1 MRRSIASSATGRS
14 TTANGGNTGR
24 YSKPTLSRTD
34 ARAAARE
41 RRRGKPGKAVNA
53 PMKLNTLE
61 RALFFY
67 LPALVLLL
75 AFVGV
80 CLQVGTPWPW
90 NRVVHEDGQHTFL
103 ETIFYFE
110 HATRELLLDAVL
122 ALAVAGAVRHFYPPS
137 RASGDANLVRMR
149 VWLAVWT
156 LTALAVILGGTAYV
170 NAFGRYYAA
179 EARGQAILD
188 NLAQYPTRPGA
199 PFVWG
204 AHWRYHLIERFAEI
218 ALAFCVAGVLWLRD
232 GRPAARDG
240 RTGASV
246 YASALVVFATA
257 TLIFGLS
264 AQPFRDPTYLGHQ
277 LRELVTHTLVTLP
290 LAMGTCFV
298 LARRFSVPPANTRSN
313 LSAWP
318 IYAAGIVGIAC
329 GAFVLIASVLLKA
342 QMYGQ
347 KKALAELLF
356 PHFFEHS
363 LGYVFVSVLAGFLY
377 LWPAR
382 NSRGHNVH

>member
-1 MRRSIASSATGRS
+1 MRAT
-14 TTANGGNTGR
+14 
-24 YSKPTLSRTD
+24 
-34 ARAAARE
+34 ARE
-41 RRRGKPGKAVNA
+41 WRRGKPGKAVNA

-67 LPALVLLL
+67 LPALVLLV

-80 CLQVGTPWPW
+80 CLQAGTPWPW

-137 RASGDANLVRMR
+137 RASGDANLARMR

-156 LTALAVILGGTAYV
+156 LAALALILGGTAYV

-232 GRPAARDG
+232 GRPAVRDG
-240 RTGASV
+240 RSGASL
-246 YASALVVFATA
+246 YASALVVFAAA
-257 TLIFGLS
+257 TMIFGLS

-298 LARRFSVPPANTRSN
+298 LARRFSVPLANTRSN
-313 LSAWP
+313 LHAWP

-363 LGYVFVSVLAGFLY
+363 LGYVFVSALAGFLY

-382 NSRGHNVH
+382 DSPSSQHHA

>member
-1 MRRSIASSATGRS
+1 
-14 TTANGGNTGR
+14 
-24 YSKPTLSRTD
+24 
-34 ARAAARE
+34 
-41 RRRGKPGKAVNA
+41 
-53 PMKLNTLE
+53 MKLNTYE
-61 RALFFY
+61 RIVFFY
-67 LPALVLLL
+67 FPALVLLV

-80 CLQVGTPWPW
+80 CVQAGTPWPW

-110 HATRELLLDAVL
+110 HATRELVLDAVL
-122 ALAVAGAVRHFYPPS
+122 ALAVAGAVRYFYPPV
-137 RASGDANLVRMR
+137 GDDPSLARIR
-149 VWLAVWT
+149 GWLAVWT
-156 LTALAVILGGTAYV
+156 LATLALILGGTAYV

-218 ALAFCVAGVLWLRD
+218 ALAFCIAGLFWLRD
-232 GRPAARDG
+232 GRPGGRDG
-240 RTGASV
+240 HAGASL
-246 YASALVVFATA
+246 YAGALALFVAATMV
-257 TLIFGLS
+257 FGLS

-290 LAMGTCFV
+290 LAMGTCFA
-298 LARRFSVPPANTRSN
+298 LARRFSVPASDTRSR
-313 LSAWP
+313 LHEWP
-318 IYAAGIVGIAC
+318 IYAAGAVGVAC
-329 GAFVLIASVLLKA
+329 GAFVLIASLLQKA

-363 LGYVFVSVLAGFLY
+363 LGYILVSALAGFLY
-377 LWPAR
+377 LWPVR
-382 NSRGHNVH
+382 NSRGRTTDL

>member
-1 MRRSIASSATGRS
+1 
-14 TTANGGNTGR
+14 
-24 YSKPTLSRTD
+24 
-34 ARAAARE
+34 
-41 RRRGKPGKAVNA
+41 
-53 PMKLNTLE
+53 MKLPTLE

-67 LPALVLLL
+67 LPALVLLV

-80 CLQVGTPWPW
+80 CVQAGTPWPW
-90 NRVVHEDGQHTFL
+90 NSVVHEDGQHTLL

-110 HATRELLLDAVL
+110 HATRELVLDAVL
-122 ALAVAGAVRHFYPPS
+122 ALAVAGAVRYFYPPS
-137 RASGDANLVRMR
+137 RAMSDPELARTRIG
-149 VWLAVWT
+149 LAVCT
-156 LTALAVILGGTAYV
+156 LAVLALILGGTAYV
-170 NAFGRYYAA
+170 NAFGRYYSA

-204 AHWRYHLIERFAEI
+204 AHWRYHLLERFAEI
-218 ALAFCVAGVLWLRD
+218 ALAFCVAGLFWLRD
-232 GRPAARDG
+232 GRPEVGGARS
-240 RTGASV
+240 GASL
-246 YASALVVFATA
+246 YAAALVVFALA
-257 TLIFGLS
+257 TLIFGVS

-290 LAMGTCFV
+290 LAMGTCFM
-298 LARRFSVPPANTRSN
+298 LARRFALPPASTRST
-313 LSAWP
+313 LHAWP
-318 IYAAGIVGIAC
+318 IYAAGAVGVAC

-347 KKALAELLF
+347 KRTLAELLF

-363 LGYVFVSVLAGFLY
+363 LGYVFVSALAGFLY

-382 NSRGHNVH
+382 DSRGRITDR

>member
-1 MRRSIASSATGRS
+1 
-14 TTANGGNTGR
+14 
-24 YSKPTLSRTD
+24 
-34 ARAAARE
+34 
-41 RRRGKPGKAVNA
+41 
-53 PMKLNTLE
+53 MKLTTNE
-61 RALFFY
+61 RAVFFY
-67 LPALVLLL
+67 LPALVLLV
-75 AFVGV
+75 AYVGV
-80 CLQVGTPWPW
+80 SLQAGTPWPW

-110 HATRELLLDAVL
+110 HATRELVLDAVL

-137 RASGDANLVRMR
+137 RASGDANLARMR
-149 VWLAVWT
+149 AWLAVWT
-156 LTALAVILGGTAYV
+156 LAALALILGGTAYV

-199 PFVWG
+199 PLVWG

-218 ALAFCVAGVLWLRD
+218 ALAFFGAGLLWLRD
-232 GRPAARDG
+232 GRPDG
-240 RTGASV
+240 RHGRSGASL
-246 YASALVVFATA
+246 YATALVVFAAA
-257 TLIFGLS
+257 TLVFGVS

-298 LARRFSVPPANTRSN
+298 LARRFSLPASSTRSS
-313 LSAWP
+313 LHAWP
-318 IYAAGIVGIAC
+318 VYAAGAVGVAC
-329 GAFVLIASVLLKA
+329 AAFVLIASVLQKA

-363 LGYVFVSVLAGFLY
+363 LGYVFVSALAGFLY
-377 LWPAR
+377 LLPTR
-382 NSRGHNVH
+382 NSRGGITGR